1 MKGKTKPGAIRV
13 RTVVERRYPQLP
25 RFVVI
30 PAELVAPW
38 KLSETTTVEGL
49 INATPLG
56 RRSLKR
62 WDEHRW
68 WIDLPAPLCKK
79 AGIDVDDRVTLEL
92 RIASTELPLEL
103 ALLIQADARAAA
115 AWKKLTPAQQRM
127 LREEVATV
135 KSSVSRASLAAR
147 RLSRVQM

>member
-1 MKGKTKPGAIRV
+1 MGKEAKAAAIRV
-13 RTVVERRYPQLP
+13 RTLVERRDPRLP

-30 PAELVAPW
+30 PAEFIAPW
-38 KLSETTTVEGL
+38 KLAETTTVEGTL
-49 INATPLG
+49 NEAPLG

-79 AGIDVDDRVTLEL
+79 TGIEEGDRVTLEL
-92 RIASTELPLEL
+92 RIASTELPVEL
-103 ALLIQADARAAA
+103 ALLIKADARAAA

-127 LREEVATV
+127 LREEVAAV
-135 KSSVSRASLAAR
+135 KSYVSRASLAAR
-147 RLSRVQM
+147 RLSRVRV